1 MDNLKKTRKIIEKH
15 RNIAILPN
23 PKAEKDSFP
32 ASLAF
37 FYALKKLGKNVSMLS
52 DKHNK
57 AFDFLTE
64 EKPIK
69 QQQKADF
76 LISINENGA
85 KLSDLFYEKTSTG
98 INLFLKTEGE
108 LKKEDVSF
116 EKLSQ
121 EKIGNA
127 RTSTEEIEVLITIG
141 IPSFNEVQKFL
152 KKDPEYIINIDNNPL
167 NENFGHAN
175 VIEEASITVSE
186 VIMHTISFI
195 SEDLFDKQISTQL
208 LAGIMKQTSHLK
220 DSLSPQTF
228 QKIVFL
234 VEQWADLK
242 TITEE
247 FGNNINEDTVHLF
260 GEILTK
266 THFSESRNL
275 GWVLLKETDF
285 AKTNSTPKDLKFT
298 LEKIS
303 SSLFPFQNFLILWEQ
318 HASPVTVRGVFYSP
332 IKNLSKQIASNF
344 NGIIKGKGV
353 LFDTNEI
360 SLQIVK
366 DKVLTILNT

>member
-1 MDNLKKTRKIIEKH
+1 MDNLKKTRKTIEKYD
-15 RNIAILPN
+15 NIAILPN

-32 ASLAF
+32 AALAF

-52 DKHNK
+52 NKHNK

-64 EKPIK
+64 KTLSK

-85 KLSDLFYEKTSTG
+85 KLSDLFYEKTQIG

-108 LKKEDVSF
+108 LKKEDINF

-121 EKIGNA
+121 KKLEDA
-127 RTSTEEIEVLITIG
+127 EILITIG
-141 IPSFNEVQKFL
+141 ITSFNEVQGFL

-175 VIEEASITVSE
+175 IIEPESITVSE
-186 VIMHTISFI
+186 VVMHTLSFI
-195 SEDLFDKQISTQL
+195 SEDLFDKKISTQL

-228 QKIVFL
+228 QKIGFL
-234 VEQWADLK
+234 VEQGADLK
-242 TITEE
+242 TISKE
-247 FGNNINEDTVHLF
+247 FGSKINENTVHLF
-260 GEILTK
+260 GEILIK
-266 THFSESRNL
+266 THFSESNNL
-275 GWVLLKETDF
+275 GWVLLKEADF
-285 AKTNSTPKDLKFT
+285 IKTNSTPRDLKFT

-303 SSLFPFQNFLILWEQ
+303 SSLFPFKNFLILWEQ
-318 HASPVTVRGVFYSP
+318 HASPITVRGVFYSP
-332 IKNLSKQIASNF
+332 IKNLSKEIASSF

-353 LFDTNEI
+353 LFDTNE
-360 SLQIVK
+360 SNLQIVK

>member
-1 MDNLKKTRKIIEKH
+1 
-15 RNIAILPN
+15 
-23 PKAEKDSFP
+23 
-32 ASLAF
+32 
-37 FYALKKLGKNVSMLS
+37 MLS
-52 DKHNK
+52 EKHNK
-57 AFDFLTE
+57 AFDFLAE
-64 EKPIK
+64 RKPSR

-85 KLSDLFYEKTSTG
+85 KLSDLFYEKTQTG

-108 LKKEDVSF
+108 LQKEDINF
-116 EKLSQ
+116 ERLSQ
-121 EKIGNA
+121 KKLENA
-127 RTSTEEIEVLITIG
+127 NILITIG
-141 IPSFNEVQKFL
+141 VTSFDEVQGFL
-152 KKDPEYIINIDNNPL
+152 KKEPEHIINIDNNPL
-167 NENFGHAN
+167 NENFGHVN
-175 VIEEASITVSE
+175 IIEPESTTVSE
-186 VIMHTISFI
+186 VALHVISFI

-228 QKIVFL
+228 QKIGFL
-234 VEQWADLK
+234 VEQGADLK
-242 TITEE
+242 TISKE

-275 GWVLLKETDF
+275 GWVLLEEADF
-285 AKTNSTPKDLKFT
+285 VRTNSTPKDLKFT

-318 HASPVTVRGVFYSP
+318 HNSSTIVKGVFYSP
-332 IKNLSKQIASNF
+332 IKNLSKEIASNF

-353 LFDTNEI
+353 LFDTTESN
-360 SLQIVK
+360 LQIVK